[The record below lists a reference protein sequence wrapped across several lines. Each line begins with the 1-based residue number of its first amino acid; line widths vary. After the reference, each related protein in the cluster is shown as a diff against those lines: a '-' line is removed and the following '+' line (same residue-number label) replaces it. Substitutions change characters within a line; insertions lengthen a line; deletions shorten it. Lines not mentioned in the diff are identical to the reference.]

1 MTRSMTAFARAQAGN
16 MAWEIRTVNQRYLDP
31 VFKLPDNLRVLEP
44 DLRNILKD
52 KVARGKV
59 DCLFRYEMMSTE
71 VAEAVINEEQLRHI
85 SRLVDHV
92 ASVSKNVAPISPL
105 EILRWPG
112 VLADDSTEF
121 EELQTRI
128 RDLFHE
134 ALESLVAMR
143 EREGAELQR
152 LLLDRL
158 DHLASIVNQVRRE
171 APAIMEK
178 LSVRMRDKIAELNVE
193 PDTSRLEQE
202 LVYIAQKSDVYE
214 ELDRLDTHIE
224 EVRSTLG
231 TGGTIGR
238 RLDFLMQELNRE
250 ANTLSAKSSA
260 AEMSIQAVE
269 LKVVIE
275 QMREQIQNIE

>member
-1 MTRSMTAFARAQAGN
+1 
-16 MAWEIRTVNQRYLDP
+16 
-31 VFKLPDNLRVLEP
+31 
-44 DLRNILKD
+44 
-52 KVARGKV
+52 
-59 DCLFRYEMMSTE
+59 MMSTD

-92 ASVSKNVAPISPL
+92 ASVSKNVAPINPL

-121 EELQTRI
+121 EELLTRI

-152 LLLDRL
+152 LLLGRL
-158 DHLASIVNQVRRE
+158 DHLASIVNQVRQE

-178 LSVRMRDKIAELNVE
+178 LSVRMRDKIAELKVE
-193 PDTSRLEQE
+193 PDAGRLEQE

-231 TGGTIGR
+231 TGGPVGR